1 MLTVLWSLVAS
12 AAECGSGGCPVPPH
26 VDGAALERPSGK
38 VPPLDQVAHGEIRV
52 ATFALG

>member
-1 MLTVLWSLVAS
+1 MLTVLWSLIAG
-12 AAECGSGGCPVPPH
+12 AAECGAGGCPLPPR
-26 VDGAALERPSGK
+26 VDDVGGARPMGQ

>member
-1 MLTVLWSLVAS
+1 MIAVWLSLVAS
-12 AAECGSGGCPVPPH
+12 AAECGAGGCPLPPR
-26 VDGAALERPSGK
+26 VANEGGERPAGH